1 MGDRMG
7 VEEGRGLIGEWPH
20 TPDLIA
26 AKRLAAEFLVE
37 RMFEPERIDDRPD
50 VALDL

>member
-26 AKRLAAEFLVE
+26 ANAAEFLVE